1 MLFIKKKFISLHNSD
16 TTFTDI
22 TFLLVIPP
30 ISLWFCHGVTVNKI
44 NSVKYANLFLKG
56 DITSSFT
63 IIVVMVKLAEKQQ
76 AMDTM
81 KNMI

>member
-63 IIVVMVKLAEKQQ
+63 IVVMVKLAEKQQ